1 MIRVPGHDNRAGLF
15 AEALKATVPVM
26 FGYLALGLAFGLLA
40 ADAGFPWWLVLVMS
54 LTMYAGA
61 GQFALVGLLGSGG
74 GLAEA
79 AILAAAVNV
88 RHAAYGVSMLGR
100 FAPWPRQRPYLA
112 LALTDET
119 FALLSTLPSRGE
131 DDGLFMT
138 MVAAID
144 QAWWVTGTVVGAL
157 AGSLLPWKLEG
168 LDFVL
173 TSLFVVLLVEQVKR
187 MKEPLPYAGAAL
199 GTLLGTL
206 AAGSRA
212 GMVIGIAMGMAASGI
227 QAARARR
234 RPE

>member
-1 MIRVPGHDNRAGLF
+1 M
-15 AEALKATVPVM
+15 
-26 FGYLALGLAFGLLA
+26 
-40 ADAGFPWWLVLVMS
+40 
-54 LTMYAGA
+54 
-61 GQFALVGLLGSGG
+61 
-74 GLAEA
+74 
-79 AILAAAVNV
+79 
-88 RHAAYGVSMLGR
+88 
-100 FAPWPRQRPYLA
+100 
-112 LALTDET
+112 
-119 FALLSTLPSRGE
+119 
-131 DDGLFMT
+131 
-138 MVAAID
+138 AAID